1 MRLFY
6 VVGGES
12 AALATRLVYAGLLVS
27 GRRHAIVI
35 LPRLYPQKEV
45 YMLTVTEAAQRKI
58 AAVIQARGKPGDGL
72 RIAIVGRSSAG
83 FTYDM
88 QLVEAGDAEAEDIV
102 VNVGDFSVLIDAES
116 APHMRDAII
125 DYVEDLQQ
133 SGFRIGN
140 PNPVWT
146 DPQALA
152 IQELLDTQ
160 INPAVASHGGHIELV
175 DVRDNIVYIRF
186 GGGCQGCG
194 MVSVTLNQGVEQA
207 IREAFPAI
215 REIVDVTD
223 HAAGTSPY
231 YQSSKG

>member
-1 MRLFY
+1 
-6 VVGGES
+6 
-12 AALATRLVYAGLLVS
+12 
-27 GRRHAIVI
+27 
-35 LPRLYPQKEV
+35 
-45 YMLTVTEAAQRKI
+45 MLTVTEAAKRKI
-58 AAVIQARGKPGDGL
+58 LSVIQAHGKPGDGL

-83 FTYDM
+83 FTYDL
-88 QLVEAGDAEAEDIV
+88 QLVEDGEAEAEDIV
-102 VNVGDFSVLIDAES
+102 VDVGDFPVVIDAES
-116 APHMRDAII
+116 APNMRDAII

-160 INPAVASHGGHIELV
+160 INPAVAGHGGHIELV
-175 DVRDNIVYIRF
+175 DVHDNIVYIRF

-207 IREAFPAI
+207 IREAFPEI

-223 HAAGTSPY
+223 HAAGTNPY

>member
-1 MRLFY
+1 MRN
-6 VVGGES
+6 
-12 AALATRLVYAGLLVS
+12 
-27 GRRHAIVI
+27 
-35 LPRLYPQKEV
+35 EV
-45 YMLTVTEAAQRKI
+45 RMLTVTEAAKRKI
-58 AAVIQARGKPGDGL
+58 VSVIQAHGKPGDGL
-72 RIAIVGRSSAG
+72 RIAIAGRSSAG

-88 QLVEAGDAEAEDIV
+88 QLVEDGDIEAEDV
-102 VNVGDFSVLIDAES
+102 VVDVGDFPVIIDADS
-116 APHMRDAII
+116 APHMQDVII

-146 DPQALA
+146 DPKAMA
-152 IQELLDTQ
+152 IQELLDTR

-175 DVRDNIVYIRF
+175 DVHDDIVYIRF

-207 IREAFPAI
+207 IREAFPEI

-223 HAAGTSPY
+223 HAAGTNPY

>member
-1 MRLFY
+1 
-6 VVGGES
+6 
-12 AALATRLVYAGLLVS
+12 
-27 GRRHAIVI
+27 
-35 LPRLYPQKEV
+35 
-45 YMLTVTEAAQRKI
+45 MLTVTGAAKRKI
-58 AAVIQARGKPGDGL
+58 LSVIQAQGKPGDGL

-88 QLVEAGDAEAEDIV
+88 HLVEEGDAQAEDIV
-102 VNVGDFSVLIDAES
+102 VDVGDFPVIVDAES
-116 APHMRDAII
+116 APHMRDVII

-133 SGFRIGN
+133 SGFRVGN
-140 PNPVWT
+140 PNSVWT
-146 DPQALA
+146 DPKAMA

-160 INPAVASHGGHIELV
+160 INPAVASHGGHIELM
-175 DVRDNIVYIRF
+175 DVHDDIVYIRF

-207 IREAFPAI
+207 IREAFPEI

-223 HAAGTSPY
+223 HAAGTNPY

>member
-1 MRLFY
+1 
-6 VVGGES
+6 
-12 AALATRLVYAGLLVS
+12 
-27 GRRHAIVI
+27 
-35 LPRLYPQKEV
+35 
-45 YMLTVTEAAQRKI
+45 MLTVTEAAKRKI
-58 AAVIQARGKPGDGL
+58 LSIIQAHGKSGDGL

-88 QLVEAGDAEAEDIV
+88 QLLEEGDAEADDVI
-102 VNVGDFSVLIDAES
+102 VNVGDFPVVIDAES
-116 APHMRDAII
+116 APHMRDVII
-125 DYVEDLQQ
+125 DYVEELQQ

-140 PNPVWT
+140 PNPIWT
-146 DPQALA
+146 DPKAMA

-175 DVRDNIVYIRF
+175 DVHDDIVYIRF

-207 IREAFPAI
+207 IHEAFPEI

-223 HAAGTSPY
+223 HAAGTNPY

>member
-1 MRLFY
+1 
-6 VVGGES
+6 
-12 AALATRLVYAGLLVS
+12 
-27 GRRHAIVI
+27 
-35 LPRLYPQKEV
+35 
-45 YMLTVTEAAQRKI
+45 MLTVTEAAKRKI
-58 AAVIQARGKPGDGL
+58 LSVIQAQGKPGDGL
-72 RIAIVGRSSAG
+72 RITIVGRSSAG

-88 QLVEAGDAEAEDIV
+88 HLVEEGDAQAEDSV
-102 VNVGDFSVLIDAES
+102 VDVGDFPVIIDADS
-116 APHMRDAII
+116 APHMRDVII

-140 PNPVWT
+140 PNSVWT
-146 DPQALA
+146 DPKAMA

-160 INPAVASHGGHIELV
+160 INPAVASHGGHIELM
-175 DVRDNIVYIRF
+175 DVHDDIVYIRF

-207 IREAFPAI
+207 IREAFPEI

-223 HAAGTSPY
+223 HAAGTNPY

>member
-1 MRLFY
+1 
-6 VVGGES
+6 
-12 AALATRLVYAGLLVS
+12 
-27 GRRHAIVI
+27 
-35 LPRLYPQKEV
+35 
-45 YMLTVTEAAQRKI
+45 MLTVTEAAKRKI
-58 AAVIQARGKPGDGL
+58 LSVLQAHGKPGDGL
-72 RIAIVGRSSAG
+72 RIAIVGRSSSG

-88 QLVEAGDAEAEDIV
+88 ELVEEGEAEAEDVI
-102 VNVGDFSVLIDAES
+102 VNVGDFPVVIDAES
-116 APHMRDAII
+116 APHMRDVII
-125 DYVEDLQQ
+125 DYVEELQQ

-146 DPQALA
+146 DPKAMA

-175 DVRDNIVYIRF
+175 DVHDDIVYIRF

-207 IREAFPAI
+207 IHEAFPEI

-223 HAAGTSPY
+223 HAAGTNPY

>member
-1 MRLFY
+1 
-6 VVGGES
+6 
-12 AALATRLVYAGLLVS
+12 
-27 GRRHAIVI
+27 
-35 LPRLYPQKEV
+35 
-45 YMLTVTEAAQRKI
+45 MLTVTEAAKRKI
-58 AAVIQARGKPGDGL
+58 LSVIQGHGKPGDGL

-88 QLVEAGDAEAEDIV
+88 QLVEEGDAEAEDIV
-102 VNVGDFSVLIDAES
+102 VDVGDFAVIVDPES
-116 APHMRDAII
+116 APYMRDVVI

-140 PNPVWT
+140 PNPIWT
-146 DPQALA
+146 DPQAMA

-175 DVRDNIVYIRF
+175 DVHDNIVYIRF

-207 IREAFPAI
+207 IREAFPEI

-223 HAAGTSPY
+223 HAAGTNPY

>member
-1 MRLFY
+1 
-6 VVGGES
+6 
-12 AALATRLVYAGLLVS
+12 
-27 GRRHAIVI
+27 
-35 LPRLYPQKEV
+35 
-45 YMLTVTEAAQRKI
+45 MLTVTEAAKRKI
-58 AAVIQARGKPGDGL
+58 LSIIQAHGKPGDGL

-88 QLVEAGDAEAEDIV
+88 QLLEEGDAEADDVI
-102 VNVGDFSVLIDAES
+102 VNVGDFPVVIDAES
-116 APHMRDAII
+116 APHMRDVII
-125 DYVEDLQQ
+125 DYVEELQQ

-146 DPQALA
+146 DPKAMA

-175 DVRDNIVYIRF
+175 DVHDDIVYIRF

-194 MVSVTLNQGVEQA
+194 MVSVTLSQGVEQA
-207 IREAFPAI
+207 IHEAFPEI

-223 HAAGTSPY
+223 HASGTNPY

>member
-1 MRLFY
+1 
-6 VVGGES
+6 
-12 AALATRLVYAGLLVS
+12 
-27 GRRHAIVI
+27 
-35 LPRLYPQKEV
+35 
-45 YMLTVTEAAQRKI
+45 MLTVTESAKRKI
-58 AAVIQARGKPGDGL
+58 LSVIQAQGKPGDGL

-88 QLVEAGDAEAEDIV
+88 HLVEEGEAEAEDTV
-102 VNVGDFSVLIDAES
+102 VDVGDFPVIIDAGS
-116 APHMRDAII
+116 ASYMQDVII

-146 DPQALA
+146 DPQAMA

-160 INPAVASHGGHIELV
+160 INPGVATHGGQVELV
-175 DVRDNIVYIRF
+175 DVQDNRVYIRF

-207 IREAFPAI
+207 IREAFPEI
-215 REIVDVTD
+215 REIIDTTD
-223 HAAGTSPY
+223 HAAGTNPY

>member
-1 MRLFY
+1 
-6 VVGGES
+6 
-12 AALATRLVYAGLLVS
+12 
-27 GRRHAIVI
+27 
-35 LPRLYPQKEV
+35 
-45 YMLTVTEAAQRKI
+45 MLTVTEAAKHKI
-58 AAVIQARGKPGDGL
+58 LSVIQAHGKPGDGL

-88 QLVEAGDAEAEDIV
+88 ELVEEGDAEAEDVI
-102 VNVGDFSVLIDAES
+102 VNVGDFPVVIDAES
-116 APHMRDAII
+116 APHMRDVII
-125 DYVEDLQQ
+125 DYVEELQQ

-146 DPQALA
+146 DPKAMA

-160 INPAVASHGGHIELV
+160 INPAVASHGGHVELV
-175 DVRDNIVYIRF
+175 DVHDDSVYIRF

-207 IREAFPAI
+207 IRAAFPEI

-223 HAAGTSPY
+223 HAAGTNPY

>member
-1 MRLFY
+1 
-6 VVGGES
+6 
-12 AALATRLVYAGLLVS
+12 
-27 GRRHAIVI
+27 
-35 LPRLYPQKEV
+35 
-45 YMLTVTEAAQRKI
+45 MLTVTEAAKRKI
-58 AAVIQARGKPGDGL
+58 LSIIQAHGKPGDGL

-88 QLVEAGDAEAEDIV
+88 QLLEEGDAEADDVI
-102 VNVGDFSVLIDAES
+102 VNVGDFPVVIDAES
-116 APHMRDAII
+116 APHMRDVII
-125 DYVEDLQQ
+125 DYVEELQQ

-140 PNPVWT
+140 PNPVWA
-146 DPQALA
+146 DPKAMA

-175 DVRDNIVYIRF
+175 DVHDDIVYIRF

-207 IREAFPAI
+207 IHEAFPEI

-223 HAAGTSPY
+223 HAAGTNPY

>member
-1 MRLFY
+1 
-6 VVGGES
+6 
-12 AALATRLVYAGLLVS
+12 
-27 GRRHAIVI
+27 
-35 LPRLYPQKEV
+35 
-45 YMLTVTEAAQRKI
+45 MLTVTESAKRKI
-58 AAVIQARGKPGDGL
+58 VSVIQAQGKPGDGL
-72 RIAIVGRSSAG
+72 RLAIVGRSSAG

-88 QLVEAGDAEAEDIV
+88 HLVEEGEVEAEDIV
-102 VNVGDFSVLIDAES
+102 VDTGDFPIIIDSGS
-116 APHMRDAII
+116 APHMQDVVI
-125 DYVEDLQQ
+125 DYVEALQQ

-140 PNPVWT
+140 PNPVWA
-146 DPQALA
+146 DPQAMA

-160 INPAVASHGGHIELV
+160 INPGVATHGGHVELM
-175 DVRDNIVYIRF
+175 DVQDNVVYIRF

-223 HAAGTSPY
+223 HAAGTNPY

>member
-1 MRLFY
+1 
-6 VVGGES
+6 
-12 AALATRLVYAGLLVS
+12 
-27 GRRHAIVI
+27 
-35 LPRLYPQKEV
+35 
-45 YMLTVTEAAQRKI
+45 MLTVTEAAKRKI
-58 AAVIQARGKPGDGL
+58 LSVIQAHGKPGDGL

-88 QLVEAGDAEAEDIV
+88 ELVEEGEAEAEDVI
-102 VNVGDFSVLIDAES
+102 VNVGDFPVVIDAES
-116 APHMRDAII
+116 APHMRDVII
-125 DYVEDLQQ
+125 DYVEELQQ

-146 DPQALA
+146 DPKAMA

-160 INPAVASHGGHIELV
+160 VNPAVASHGGHVELV
-175 DVRDNIVYIRF
+175 DVHDDIVYIRF

-207 IREAFPAI
+207 IHEAFPDI

-223 HAAGTSPY
+223 HAAGTNPY

>member
-1 MRLFY
+1 M
-6 VVGGES
+6 
-12 AALATRLVYAGLLVS
+12 ATIQIREIPEDAYELIRKRARSS
-27 GRRHAIVI
+27 GRS
-35 LPRLYPQKEV
+35 
-45 YMLTVTEAAQRKI
+45 
-58 AAVIQARGKPGDGL
+58 IQ
-72 RIAIVGRSSAG
+72 S
-83 FTYDM
+83 Y
-88 QLVEAGDAEAEDIV
+88 
-102 VNVGDFSVLIDAES
+102 
-116 APHMRDAII
+116 MRDVVI

-175 DVRDNIVYIRF
+175 DVHDNIVYIRF

-223 HAAGTSPY
+223 HAAGTNPY

>member
-1 MRLFY
+1 
-6 VVGGES
+6 
-12 AALATRLVYAGLLVS
+12 
-27 GRRHAIVI
+27 
-35 LPRLYPQKEV
+35 
-45 YMLTVTEAAQRKI
+45 MLTVTEAAKRKI
-58 AAVIQARGKPGDGL
+58 VSVIQAHGKPGDGL
-72 RIAIVGRSSAG
+72 RIAIAGRSSAG

-88 QLVEAGDAEAEDIV
+88 QLVEEGEAQAEDIV
-102 VNVGDFSVLIDAES
+102 VNVGDFPVLIDPDS
-116 APHMRDAII
+116 ASHMRDVIV

-140 PNPVWT
+140 PNPLWT
-146 DPQALA
+146 DPKAMA
-152 IQELLDTQ
+152 MQELLDTQ

-175 DVRDNIVYIRF
+175 DVHDNIVYIRF

-207 IREAFPAI
+207 IREAFPEI

-223 HAAGTSPY
+223 HAAGTNPY

>member
-1 MRLFY
+1 
-6 VVGGES
+6 
-12 AALATRLVYAGLLVS
+12 
-27 GRRHAIVI
+27 
-35 LPRLYPQKEV
+35 
-45 YMLTVTEAAQRKI
+45 
-58 AAVIQARGKPGDGL
+58 
-72 RIAIVGRSSAG
+72 
-83 FTYDM
+83 M
-88 QLVEAGDAEAEDIV
+88 QLVEEGDAEAEDIV
-102 VNVGDFSVLIDAES
+102 VNVGDFPVIIDADS
-116 APHMRDAII
+116 APHMRDVII

-146 DPQALA
+146 EPQAMA

-175 DVRDNIVYIRF
+175 DVHDNIVYIRF

-207 IREAFPAI
+207 IREAFPEI

-223 HAAGTSPY
+223 HAAGTDPY
-231 YQSSKG
+231 YQSSKANRRRTPRAHTGMYDLCRVSYPDDHDDISGLGLPRRSTAAAGDGGGWF

>member
-1 MRLFY
+1 
-6 VVGGES
+6 
-12 AALATRLVYAGLLVS
+12 
-27 GRRHAIVI
+27 
-35 LPRLYPQKEV
+35 
-45 YMLTVTEAAQRKI
+45 MLTVTEAAKRKI
-58 AAVIQARGKPGDGL
+58 LSVIQAHGKPGDGL

-88 QLVEAGDAEAEDIV
+88 QLVEEGEAEAEDIV
-102 VNVGDFSVLIDAES
+102 VDVGDFAVIVDPES
-116 APHMRDAII
+116 APYMRDVVI

-140 PNPVWT
+140 PNPIWT
-146 DPQALA
+146 DPQAMA

-175 DVRDNIVYIRF
+175 DVHDNIVYIRF

-207 IREAFPAI
+207 IREAFPEI

-223 HAAGTSPY
+223 HAAGTNPY

>member
-1 MRLFY
+1 
-6 VVGGES
+6 
-12 AALATRLVYAGLLVS
+12 
-27 GRRHAIVI
+27 
-35 LPRLYPQKEV
+35 
-45 YMLTVTEAAQRKI
+45 MLSVTEAAKRKI
-58 AAVIQARGKPGDGL
+58 LSVIQAHGKPGDGL
-72 RIAIVGRSSAG
+72 RIAVVGRSSAG

-88 QLVEAGDAEAEDIV
+88 QLVEEGDAEADDVV
-102 VNVGDFSVLIDAES
+102 VNVGDFPVIIDPAS
-116 APHMRDAII
+116 APHMRDVVI

-152 IQELLDTQ
+152 IQEVLDTQ
-160 INPAVASHGGHIELV
+160 INPAVASHGGHIELM
-175 DVRDNIVYIRF
+175 DVHDNIVYIRF

-207 IREAFPAI
+207 IREAFPEI

-223 HAAGTSPY
+223 HAAGTNPY

>member
-1 MRLFY
+1 
-6 VVGGES
+6 V
-12 AALATRLVYAGLLVS
+12 ALATRLVYAGLLVS
-27 GRRHAIVI
+27 DRRDAIGI

-45 YMLTVTEAAQRKI
+45 YMLTVTEAAKRKI
-58 AAVIQARGKPGDGL
+58 AAAIHAHGKPGDGL

-88 QLVEAGDAEAEDIV
+88 QLIEAGDIEAEDTV
-102 VNVGDFSVLIDAES
+102 VNVGDFPVIIDAES
-116 APHMRDAII
+116 APYMRDVII
-125 DYVEDLQQ
+125 DYVEELQQ

-140 PNPVWT
+140 PNPLWT

-175 DVRDNIVYIRF
+175 DVHDNVVYIRF

-215 REIVDVTD
+215 RDIVDVTD
-223 HAAGTSPY
+223 HAAGTNPY

>member
-1 MRLFY
+1 
-6 VVGGES
+6 
-12 AALATRLVYAGLLVS
+12 
-27 GRRHAIVI
+27 
-35 LPRLYPQKEV
+35 
-45 YMLTVTEAAQRKI
+45 MLTVTDAAKRKI
-58 AAVIQARGKPGDGL
+58 SSVIQAHGKPGDGL
-72 RIAIVGRSSAG
+72 RITIVGRSSAG

-88 QLVEAGDAEAEDIV
+88 QLVEEGDAQAEDIV
-102 VNVGDFSVLIDAES
+102 VHVGDFPVIVDPDS
-116 APHMRDAII
+116 APHMQDVII

-175 DVRDNIVYIRF
+175 DVHDHIVYIRF

-194 MVSVTLNQGVEQA
+194 MVGVTLNQGVEQA
-207 IREAFPAI
+207 IREAFPKI

-223 HAAGTSPY
+223 HASGTNPY

>member
-1 MRLFY
+1 MLTIT
-6 VVGGES
+6 ES
-12 AALATRLVYAGLLVS
+12 A
-27 GRRHAIVI
+27 
-35 LPRLYPQKEV
+35 K
-45 YMLTVTEAAQRKI
+45 RKI
-58 AAVIQARGKPGDGL
+58 LSVIQAQGKPGDGL

-88 QLVEAGDAEAEDIV
+88 HLIEEGEAEAEDIV
-102 VNVGDFSVLIDAES
+102 VDTGDFPVIIDSGS
-116 APHMRDAII
+116 ASHMQDVII

-140 PNPVWT
+140 PNPVWA
-146 DPQALA
+146 DPQAAA

-160 INPAVASHGGHIELV
+160 INPGVATHGGHVELM
-175 DVRDNIVYIRF
+175 DVQDNMVYIRF

-207 IREAFPAI
+207 IREAFPEI

-223 HAAGTSPY
+223 HAAGTNPY

>member
-1 MRLFY
+1 MLTIT
-6 VVGGES
+6 ES
-12 AALATRLVYAGLLVS
+12 A
-27 GRRHAIVI
+27 
-35 LPRLYPQKEV
+35 K
-45 YMLTVTEAAQRKI
+45 RKNLS
-58 AAVIQARGKPGDGL
+58 VIQAQGKPGDGL

-88 QLVEAGDAEAEDIV
+88 HLIEEGEAEAEDIIV
-102 VNVGDFSVLIDAES
+102 DTGDFPVIIDSGS
-116 APHMRDAII
+116 ASHMQDVII

-140 PNPVWT
+140 PNPVWA
-146 DPQALA
+146 DPQAAA

-160 INPAVASHGGHIELV
+160 INPGVATHGGHVELM
-175 DVRDNIVYIRF
+175 DVQDNMVYIRF

-207 IREAFPAI
+207 IREAFPEI

-223 HAAGTSPY
+223 HAAGTNPY

>member
-1 MRLFY
+1 MLTIT
-6 VVGGES
+6 ES
-12 AALATRLVYAGLLVS
+12 A
-27 GRRHAIVI
+27 
-35 LPRLYPQKEV
+35 K
-45 YMLTVTEAAQRKI
+45 RKI
-58 AAVIQARGKPGDGL
+58 LSVIQAQGKPGDGL
-72 RIAIVGRSSAG
+72 RIAIVGRSSTG

-88 QLVEAGDAEAEDIV
+88 HLLEEGEAEAEDIV
-102 VNVGDFSVLIDAES
+102 VDTGDFPVIIDSGS
-116 APHMRDAII
+116 ASHMQDVII

-140 PNPVWT
+140 PNPVWA
-146 DPQALA
+146 DPQAAA

-160 INPAVASHGGHIELV
+160 INPGVATHGGHVELM
-175 DVRDNIVYIRF
+175 DVQDNMVYIRF

-207 IREAFPAI
+207 IREAFPEI

-223 HAAGTSPY
+223 HAAGTNPY

>member
-1 MRLFY
+1 
-6 VVGGES
+6 
-12 AALATRLVYAGLLVS
+12 
-27 GRRHAIVI
+27 
-35 LPRLYPQKEV
+35 
-45 YMLTVTEAAQRKI
+45 MLTVTEAAKRKI
-58 AAVIQARGKPGDGL
+58 LSVIQVHGKPGDGL

-88 QLVEAGDAEAEDIV
+88 QLVEEGDAEVEDTV
-102 VNVGDFSVLIDAES
+102 VDVGDFAVLVDPDS
-116 APHMRDAII
+116 APYMRDVVI

-140 PNPVWT
+140 PNPIWT
-146 DPQALA
+146 DPQAMA

-175 DVRDNIVYIRF
+175 DVHDNIVYIRF

-207 IREAFPAI
+207 IREAFPEI

-223 HAAGTSPY
+223 HAAGTNPY

>member
-1 MRLFY
+1 
-6 VVGGES
+6 
-12 AALATRLVYAGLLVS
+12 
-27 GRRHAIVI
+27 
-35 LPRLYPQKEV
+35 
-45 YMLTVTEAAQRKI
+45 MLTVTEAAKRKI
-58 AAVIQARGKPGDGL
+58 LSVIQAHGKPGDGL

-88 QLVEAGDAEAEDIV
+88 QLVEEGEAEAEDIV
-102 VNVGDFSVLIDAES
+102 VDVGDFSVLVDPDS
-116 APHMRDAII
+116 APNMRDVVI

-146 DPQALA
+146 DPQAMA

-175 DVRDNIVYIRF
+175 DVHDDIVYIRF

-207 IREAFPAI
+207 IREAFPEI

-223 HAAGTSPY
+223 HAAGTNPY